1 MATPA
6 RDAQST
12 ADVPSDATSPAADTP
27 ASPYRWVILL
37 FGILAYAAT
46 LFARQ
51 NYSGIQKFIAIDL
64 HLDKGAL
71 GLLGS
76 FFFYSYA
83 LFQMPWGVASDK
95 WGSRAITS
103 IGVLFVAA
111 TMVGFAISH
120 SVTELLFWRAASGI
134 AGAAVY
140 VAMTGGV
147 ARWFP
152 HRERAMSQTA
162 LGGIGGGL
170 GESTAFFLLPAMSIY
185 VASGWRQATDMV
197 AIGLAVIGVLCA
209 IALRSAPPNRPATT
223 TRPFEARLLADPQL
237 WAYTFLYSAFI
248 MAVRIVQPWIPV
260 YAADLYLARG
270 QTTNAAVLGGGLL
283 AVIAYSL
290 LGRGVGCPLAGRA
303 SDAALRA
310 GIARTTVATFW
321 LVSAIVLLWI
331 LSTGM
336 HSTWSLGLTAFLLGV
351 AINSFSLIM
360 AAIADTY
367 GPQRTSSIA
376 SFVNMVAQFAG
387 ATGLAISGYAGIS
400 LSAQAGNSL
409 AEYRGIWWSAMVGVA
424 VMCGLGVVMQARAR
438 AAKAT
443 RQPCRLD

>member
-1 MATPA
+1 MT
-6 RDAQST
+6 
-12 ADVPSDATSPAADTP
+12 DTP
-27 ASPYRWVILL
+27 ATKASSYRWVILF
-37 FGILAYAAT
+37 FGILGYAST

-51 NYSGIQKFIAIDL
+51 NYSGIQKFIAADL
-64 HLDKGAL
+64 HLDKGEL

-95 WGSRAITS
+95 WGSRTITS

-111 TMVGFAISH
+111 TMVGFATSQSLTH
-120 SVTELLFWRAASGI
+120 VLFWRAASGV

-152 HRERAMSQTA
+152 QRERGMSQTA
-162 LGGIGGGL
+162 LGGVGGGL
-170 GESTAFFLLPAMSIY
+170 GESTAFFLLPALSIY
-185 VASGWRQATDMV
+185 IASGWRQATNMV
-197 AIGLAVIGVLCA
+197 AVGLAVIGVLCW
-209 IALRSAPPNRPATT
+209 IFLRSAPRDQPATT
-223 TRPFEARLLADPQL
+223 AKPFDAALLADPQL
-237 WAYTFLYSAFI
+237 WAYTFLYCAFI
-248 MAVRIVQPWIPV
+248 MAVRIVQPWIAV
-260 YAADLYLARG
+260 YAADLYLQRG
-270 QTTNAAVLGGGLL
+270 LAMNSAVLSGGLL
-283 AVIAYSL
+283 AVVAYSL

-303 SDAALRA
+303 SDVALRA

-321 LVSAIVLLWI
+321 LVSSVVLLWI

-336 HSTWSLGLTAFLLGV
+336 RTPWSLGIIAFLIGV

-376 SFVNMVAQFAG
+376 AFVNMVAQFAG
-387 ATGLAISGYAGIS
+387 ATGLAVSGYAGIS

-409 AEYRGIWWSAMVGVA
+409 AEYRGIWWAAMVGVA
-424 VMCGLGVVMQARAR
+424 VMCTLGVLMQARAVR
-438 AAKAT
+438 S
-443 RQPCRLD
+443 RLQTA

>member
-12 ADVPSDATSPAADTP
+12 ADVPSGATAPAADTP
-27 ASPYRWVILL
+27 ASPYRWVILV

-51 NYSGIQKFIAIDL
+51 NYSGIQKFIAADL

-83 LFQMPWGVASDK
+83 LFQMPWGVASDR
-95 WGSRAITS
+95 WGSRTITS
-103 IGVLFVAA
+103 IGVVFVAA

-162 LGGIGGGL
+162 LGGVGGGL

-185 VASGWRQATDMV
+185 LASGWRQATDMV

-270 QTTNAAVLGGGLL
+270 QTVNAAVLG
-283 AVIAYSL
+283 
-290 LGRGVGCPLAGRA
+290 R
-303 SDAALRA
+303 
-310 GIARTTVATFW
+310 
-321 LVSAIVLLWI
+321 
-331 LSTGM
+331 
-336 HSTWSLGLTAFLLGV
+336 
-351 AINSFSLIM
+351 
-360 AAIADTY
+360 
-367 GPQRTSSIA
+367 
-376 SFVNMVAQFAG
+376 
-387 ATGLAISGYAGIS
+387 
-400 LSAQAGNSL
+400 
-409 AEYRGIWWSAMVGVA
+409 
-424 VMCGLGVVMQARAR
+424 
-438 AAKAT
+438 
-443 RQPCRLD
+443 

>member
-1 MATPA
+1 
-6 RDAQST
+6 
-12 ADVPSDATSPAADTP
+12 
-27 ASPYRWVILL
+27 VILF
-37 FGILAYAAT
+37 FGILGYAST

-51 NYSGIQKFIAIDL
+51 NYSGVQKFIAADL
-64 HLDKGAL
+64 HLDKGDL

-83 LFQMPWGVASDK
+83 LFQMPWGVASDT

-103 IGVLFVAA
+103 IGVFCVAA
-111 TMVGFAISH
+111 TMVGFATSQ
-120 SVTELLFWRAASGI
+120 SLNQVLFWRAASGI

-162 LGGIGGGL
+162 LGGVGGAL
-170 GESTAFFLLPAMSIY
+170 GESTAFFLLPVLSIY
-185 VASGWRQATDMV
+185 MASGWRQATDMV
-197 AIGLAVIGVLCA
+197 AVGLAVIGMLCL
-209 IALRSAPPNRPATT
+209 IFLRSAPSDRPARTS
-223 TRPFEARLLADPQL
+223 RPFEAALLADPQL
-237 WAYTFLYSAFI
+237 WAYTFFYSSFI
-248 MAVRIVQPWIPV
+248 MAVRIVQPWIAV
-260 YAADLYLARG
+260 YAADIYLQDGRSL
-270 QTTNAAVLGGGLL
+270 NAAVLGGGLL
-283 AVIAYSL
+283 AVVAYSL

-310 GIARTTVATFW
+310 GIPRTTVATFW
-321 LVSAIVLLWI
+321 LVSAVVLLWI

-336 HSTWSLGLTAFLLGV
+336 RTPWSLAIVAFLIGV

-409 AEYRGIWWSAMVGVA
+409 AEYKGIWWSAMVGVA
-424 VMCGLGVVMQARAR
+424 VMCVLGLVMQARAHSVKT
-438 AAKAT
+438 AAAIKPSTA
-443 RQPCRLD
+443 